1 MTKFTY
7 RLCFQGSNY
16 SAAKTRAQA
25 ADIIRRHGLE
35 RAVMKR
41 YHARDGGAD
50 FKSFGPN
57 GTAHVIQ
64 VRVRG
69 HKSF

>member
-16 SAAKTRAQA
+16 SASKTRAQA
-25 ADIIRRHGLE
+25 ADIIRRYDLE
-35 RAVMKR
+35 RIGLKR
-41 YHARDGGAD
+41 SHARDGGAD
-50 FKSFGPN
+50 FKSFDDK
-57 GTAHVIQ
+57 GTGHVIQ